1 MHSCIVFIY
10 KRVWGSNRVREKN
23 ATQSTHHRLSYD
35 RVIVM
40 YGAIAMYVM
49 SYITIVMYESAEMF
63 WRLGCPKN
71 IKDVSRVTSGD
82 NV

>member
-1 MHSCIVFIY
+1 MFLFTKEY
-10 KRVWGSNRVREKN
+10 GALTVREKN